1 MIEKVKNFIIR
12 NGVWFIIAA
21 IVFAFLAPQINELR
35 MLMLIIFIELV
46 AMVMSGIASFIYT
59 KVDFIESRSYN
70 TLGAIF
76 LGVHFL
82 VGLGVVGLYYTI

>member
-1 MIEKVKNFIIR
+1 MLDTIKNFAIR
-12 NGVWFIIAA
+12 NGLWVIISA
-21 IVFAFLAPQINELR
+21 IIVALLAPELNELR

-46 AMVMSGIASFIYT
+46 ALALSGLASYIYT

-70 TLGAIF
+70 ALGAIF

-82 VGLGVVGLYYTI
+82 VGLGVVGLYYAV